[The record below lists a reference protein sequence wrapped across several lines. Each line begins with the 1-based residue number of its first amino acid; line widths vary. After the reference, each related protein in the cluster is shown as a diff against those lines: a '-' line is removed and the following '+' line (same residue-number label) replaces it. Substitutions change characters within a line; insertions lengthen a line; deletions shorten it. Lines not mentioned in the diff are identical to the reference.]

1 MQMIKLYNLFL
12 LIILSYNIY
21 GQYIKTL
28 PDHLNRFKFPVRY
41 LSEKHYLP
49 NILSSSSSSSSPS
62 SKEGVVAVPAA
73 SVAQL
78 TSSSSSLVFPSF
90 IQTKLQRKFSDFHD
104 KFYFDDASVLSAS
117 NSYSLENN
125 LPLNSKTASNNSTT
139 ITTTTNNNNNNKIII
154 DEINDNL
161 QTSYLWNKEQELN
174 PYRQQIAQQSR
185 LLNQYSDMKRTKFM
199 KLPTSSSSSSS
210 SSFQPLTIYPSS
222 LIQSAYNKSLS
233 NYVDHQNKQ
242 LKHKTQLKWH
252 NQQNPVINSIKFN
265 KQNKSNTEEK
275 VPQIKGRWWL
285 DTIAK
290 LLHSHPLTLSG
301 NSRSLYNPV
310 IEIYAEDNQSPS
322 IAMNEETMIPWNNV
336 PGLSYQ
342 NERQIVPYV
351 NHEIHAGSNNNNNNN
366 KNNQNHPSVYGWRR
380 QIFDPISHN
389 TAWIEHHLRQRIQRY
404 KQWLSPK
411 QWKQFL
417 TDDSTTIG
425 SRMNAPAKFNLAL
438 FEAAVVGVRR
448 AVAECRY
455 QFRHE
460 RWNCSQVLDDE
471 TALFGNILLKGI
483 PQTAFIY
490 SIINAGIVQSVAE
503 ACLNQIDN
511 CPCNNRGRQEPF
523 SDWQWQGCDHN
534 IHYGR
539 RFSRRLLD
547 TMERGSHIRFEMNLH
562 NNGVGRQLV
571 IKNMERYCRC
581 HGTSGSC
588 TLRTCYR
595 RTPRMRTLGTLLKHI
610 YDHDLVQVKLDSN
623 SLRSTRGTYEDKQET
638 SSSTSNHFKHSYLD
652 KAIKFIPYQKNMKKQ
667 LTPILSSISNDYY
680 DRNANNVKK
689 TPKKSNLI
697 IINPTKTTTIHSS
710 MLTKSN
716 ELMNHSI
723 HPHLSQL
730 VYYELINEKL
740 FCHSNSFYHILG
752 TKGRLCNSSSIYMN
766 NCHHLCC
773 GRGYITHHY
782 YIMES
787 CHCKFIWCCRVEC
800 QQCLVLKKVE
810 TCI

>member
-1 MQMIKLYNLFL
+1 MQMIKLYNLF

-49 NILSSSSSSSSPS
+49 NILSSTSSSS
-62 SKEGVVAVPAA
+62 SKEGVVAVPEA
-73 SVAQL
+73 SVAGL
-78 TSSSSSLVFPSF
+78 TSSSSSSSSSSVFPSF
-90 IQTKLQRKFSDFHD
+90 IQTKIQRKFSDFHD

-117 NSYSLENN
+117 NSYSSANN
-125 LPLNSKTASNNSTT
+125 LPLNSKTVSNNSTT
-139 ITTTTNNNNNNKIII
+139 ITTTNNNNNNKIII
-154 DEINDNL
+154 DEINNNL
-161 QTSYLWNKEQELN
+161 QTSYLWNKEHELN

-185 LLNQYSDMKRTKFM
+185 LLNQYSDKKLFDITKTKFM
-199 KLPTSSSSSSS
+199 KLPTSSSS
-210 SSFQPLTIYPSS
+210 FQPLTVYPSS
-222 LIQSAYNKSLS
+222 VIQRTYNKSLS
-233 NYVDHQNKQ
+233 NYVDHQKQ
-242 LKHKTQLKWH
+242 QSKHKTKLKWQ
-252 NQQNPVINSIKFN
+252 NQQNSVVNSIKF
-265 KQNKSNTEEK
+265 KQNKNNTEDK
-275 VPQIKGRWWL
+275 VSQIKGRWWL

-301 NSRSLYNPV
+301 NSRSLYNPI
-310 IEIYAEDNQSPS
+310 IEIYAENNQSPS
-322 IAMNEETMIPWNNV
+322 IAMNSETMIPWNNV
-336 PGLSYQ
+336 PGLNYQ

-351 NHEIHAGSNNNNNNN
+351 NHEIHAGSSNNNNE
-366 KNNQNHPSVYGWRR
+366 NHPSVYGWRR

-623 SLRSTRGTYEDKQET
+623 SLRSTRSTYEDKQET
-638 SSSTSNHFKHSYLD
+638 SSSTSNYFKQSYLD
-652 KAIKFIPYQKNMKKQ
+652 KAMKFIPYQNNM
-667 LTPILSSISNDYY
+667 ISINNDHY
-680 DRNANNVKK
+680 DRNVNNVKK
-689 TPKKSNLI
+689 PLKKSNLI
-697 IINPTKTTTIHSS
+697 IINPTTKTTTTTTTTIHSS
-710 MLTKSN
+710 MLIKSN
-716 ELMNHSI
+716 EFMNNSI

-730 VYYELINEKL
+730 VYYELVNEKL
-740 FCHSNSFYHILG
+740 FCNSNPFYHILG
-752 TKGRLCNSSSIYMN
+752 TKGRLCNSSSIHMN

-787 CHCKFIWCCRVEC
+787 CNCKFIWCCRVEC